1 MAGIGF
7 ELRRILKRRTYLS
20 LLQAYSFAG
29 LVSSGPWLLSIFGI
43 LLLGFLAV
51 DQNTH
56 NTTVIE
62 FQVSVTYLIMS
73 SLILT
78 GPVQLVFTRYVAD
91 LLFAH
96 EKRKVIS
103 VILIMLAG
111 VCFVGS
117 IFAVV
122 MAYLFFSDTPIIYQF
137 FMGTGFVELCGVW
150 ILTIMGTSLKDYK
163 ALVIWYLIAYST
175 IVLSGLYLGAKFGI
189 YGYLLAFDIGQAIL
203 LLSLGAMIIR
213 QFPGVLLYPKKVLL
227 NTRFFG
233 SLVLVGLFFNAAVWA
248 DKLLFWFTSDTSGL
262 VIGPLRASPI
272 YDVPIFLSYLLIVPG
287 LAIFLFRLETDF
299 VESYDAYNEA
309 IISGGSY
316 SELSIAKQGM
326 INATRTGLW
335 DIAKIQGLTVIFAIA
350 FTPQILDLLGYPLSY
365 ARIFQFDVVGVSLQL
380 LFMSILNVYFYM
392 DLRRR
397 SIFLT
402 FIFLSGNI
410 TFTWL
415 SLQAGPFFYG
425 MGFMFSLFI
434 ADIAGLLL
442 LKKDLQDIDFITFV
456 KSQ

>member
-7 ELRRILKRRTYLS
+7 ELRRILKKRTYFS

-51 DQNTH
+51 DENAH
-56 NTTVIE
+56 NSVVIE

-78 GPVQLVFTRYVAD
+78 GPVQLLFTRYIAD
-91 LLFAH
+91 LLFAQ

-103 VILIMLAG
+103 IIMLMLAG
-111 VCFVGS
+111 VCTLGS
-117 IFAVV
+117 IVAWAL
-122 MAYLFFSDTPIIYQF
+122 AYWFFSKTTILYQF
-137 FMGTGFVELCGVW
+137 LMGTGFVELCGVW

-163 ALVIWYLIAYST
+163 ALVTWYLIAYSI
-175 IVLSGLYLGAKFGI
+175 IVFSGIYLGTI
-189 YGYLLAFDIGQAIL
+189 WDLYGYLLAFDIGQGVL
-203 LLSLGAMIIR
+203 LASLGAMVIR
-213 QFPGVLLYPKKVLL
+213 QFPGILHYPDSVLKGGKI
-227 NTRFFG
+227 FW
-233 SLVLVGLFFNAAVWA
+233 SLTLVGLFFNAAVWV
-248 DKLLFWFTSDTSGL
+248 DKLLFWFTPDTSGL

-299 VESYDAYNEA
+299 VESYNAYNQV
-309 IISGGSY
+309 IIEGGSY
-316 SELSIAKQGM
+316 AELIVAKQGM

-335 DIAKIQGLTVIFAIA
+335 DIAKIQGLTVIFAIV
-350 FTPQILDLLGYPLSY
+350 FTPQILHILGYPISY
-365 ARIFQFDVVGVSLQL
+365 ARIFQFDVIGVSLQL

-402 FIFLSGNI
+402 FIFFSGN
-410 TFTWL
+410 TAFTWL
-415 SLQAGPFFYG
+415 SLQGGPFFYG

-434 ADIAGLLL
+434 TDIVGLFL
-442 LKKDLQDIDFITFV
+442 LKKDLQDIDFITFI
-456 KSQ
+456 KTQ